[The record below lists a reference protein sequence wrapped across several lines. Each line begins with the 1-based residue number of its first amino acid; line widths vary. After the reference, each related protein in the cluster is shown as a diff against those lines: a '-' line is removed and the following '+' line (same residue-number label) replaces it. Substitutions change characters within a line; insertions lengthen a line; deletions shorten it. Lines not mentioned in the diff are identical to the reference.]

1 MAKHSANGRNQ
12 LAMVIVNDLV
22 LQDYLVWKIDEV
34 LSFDFVYPVDLVK
47 LVFLQYFFSIRSML
61 HTIKKMDTDVAY
73 RWFLDFDF
81 TEKVPHFSTF

>member
-1 MAKHSANGRNQ
+1 MMTKHSANGRNQ
-12 LAMVIVNDLV
+12 LAMVTVNDLV

-61 HTIKKMDTDVAY
+61 HTIKKNGY
-73 RWFLDFDF
+73 RRCLSLVLRF
-81 TEKVPHFSTF
+81 